1 MLKSLKKLDFEH
13 IFYYLA
19 GLSFLTLIVFIIL
32 LATGFLPAF
41 FKDNF
46 TYIFFI
52 IIAVITER
60 VTKTEK
66 FIRRTFL

>member
-1 MLKSLKKLDFEH
+1 MKPSLKNTTKNLNFEH

-32 LATGFLPAF
+32 MTTGFLPVF

-46 TYIFFI
+46 TYFFAI
-52 IIAVITER
+52 ITAIIT
-60 VTKTEK
+60 
-66 FIRRTFL
+66 IYLA